1 MTQTID
7 TLIHPGWIITV
18 NNNDTILQNH
28 SIAIKDG
35 KIVDLLETTLAK
47 QAFTAKT
54 EFNLPNQ
61 AMIPGLINSH
71 GHSPMSLLRGLADD
85 LPLIDWL
92 NNHIWPAES
101 KWVSP
106 EFVFTGTQIAIA
118 EMLRSGTTC
127 FNDMY
132 FFPEQTALAVE
143 QAGIRA
149 MLGLI
154 LINFPSTYAQNEDEY
169 LNKGLQLH
177 DKLRHHSLIKTSF
190 APHAPY
196 TVSDDALKKISVLA
210 DELDIAIQIHL
221 HETAFEVTEA
231 IKLHGSRPINR
242 LEKLGLLTPRML
254 ASHMT
259 QLTPEDITLAAD
271 TGINIIHCPE
281 SNLKLASGYCPV
293 QQLIDNN
300 INVALGTDGAASNN
314 DLDMLGEMQT
324 AALIAK
330 AVAQDAQAVTA
341 EQILRIATIN
351 GAKALGLDDKIGSI
365 EIGKSADL
373 VTIDLDTIETQP
385 LYNPVSQ
392 IVYSS
397 CREQIKHVWVNGT
410 HLLKERELTTLDL
423 PELLQSAKQWGQKI
437 QNNE

>member
-1 MTQTID
+1 MTQSID
-7 TLIHPGWIITV
+7 TLIHPEWIITV
-18 NNNDTILQNH
+18 NNNNAILQNH

-35 KIVDLLETTLAK
+35 KIVDLLETTIATRTF
-47 QAFTAKT
+47 AAKT

-61 AMIPGLINSH
+61 AIIPGLINSH
-71 GHSPMSLLRGLADD
+71 GHSPMTLLRGLADD
-85 LPLIDWL
+85 LPLMEWL
-92 NNHIWPAES
+92 NDHIWPAES

-149 MLGLI
+149 ILGLI
-154 LINFPSTYAQNEDEY
+154 VINFPSAYAQNEDEY
-169 LNKGLQLH
+169 LNNGLKLH

-196 TVSDDALKKISVLA
+196 TVSDDALKKIAFLA
-210 DELDIAIQIHL
+210 DELDIPIQIHL
-221 HETAFEVTEA
+221 HETKFEINEA

-242 LEKLGLLTPRML
+242 LDKLGLLSPRIL

-259 QLTPEDITLAAD
+259 QLTPEDITLAAN
-271 TGINIIHCPE
+271 TGINVIHCPE

-293 QQLIDNN
+293 QELLNN
-300 INVALGTDGAASNN
+300 DINVALGTDGAASNN
-314 DLDMLGEMQT
+314 DLNMLGEMQT

-330 AVAQDAQAVTA
+330 VIAQNAQAVTA

-351 GAKALGLDDKIGSI
+351 AAKALGLDDNIGSI

-373 VTIDLDTIETQP
+373 VAIDLATIETLP

-392 IVYSS
+392 IVYST
-397 CREQIKHVWVNGT
+397 CRDQIKHVWVNGA
-410 HLLKERELTTLDL
+410 HLLKDRELTTLDL
-423 PELLQSAKQWGQKI
+423 PELLQSAKQWGKKI
-437 QNNE
+437 QNN